1 MRFPSCVLN
10 IAYLIN
16 RFKQI
21 RKLLS
26 FYYPGI
32 FDYSVSRSVASVSG
46 TYSKRSPGWQFN
58 ASHNAA
64 IESVVIRFPAR
75 RCISVSRRNATTVN
89 QQWWLSPVLYMEV
102 WQQRRKEN

>member
-26 FYYPGI
+26 FL
-32 FDYSVSRSVASVSG
+32 
-46 TYSKRSPGWQFN
+46 
-58 ASHNAA
+58 
-64 IESVVIRFPAR
+64 
-75 RCISVSRRNATTVN
+75 
-89 QQWWLSPVLYMEV
+89 LS
-102 WQQRRKEN
+102 QNI